1 MICMSTAAFPAHITV
16 DDFLARPAR
25 LDGNYEELIEGI
37 VYVSPNVEKR
47 HVQAVD
53 RLMERLW
60 PLRKQGFYVF
70 GEVAFRLTDYSL
82 PNTDVTVVRR
92 DRWDAVDDDDFMR
105 ESPDLAIEVASPSNR
120 KMLEKAGLYIEHGAE
135 QVWIVYPKS
144 KRVLVL
150 RSNDEDDQRRAG
162 ESLEFHGVQ
171 IALTD
176 LFS

>member
-1 MICMSTAAFPAHITV
+1 MSTAAFPAHITV

-25 LDGNYEELIEGI
+25 LDGNYEELIEGV
-37 VYVSPNVEKR
+37 VYVSPNVKKR

-82 PNTDVTVVRR
+82 PNTDVT
-92 DRWDAVDDDDFMR
+92 DDDDFMR

-120 KMLEKAGLYIEHGAE
+120 KMREKAGLYIEHGAE